1 VRRDRPV
8 TLPDAGVADL
18 DTPAHLAAATAPPP
32 PRPAPDLSVARLIAE
47 YRQVGQAIARL
58 HGQGDPDDASG
69 LRDRYFQLP
78 YADALRIPSVRRDT
92 LAQLAALRR
101 DLAAAARPE

>member
-8 TLPDAGVADL
+8 TLPDAGVADP

-32 PRPAPDLSVARLIAE
+32 PRPAPDLSVSRLIAE

-58 HGQGDPDDASG
+58 HGQGDPDAASG
-69 LRDRYFQLP
+69 FRDRYFQLP

-101 DLAAAARPE
+101 DLAAAAR